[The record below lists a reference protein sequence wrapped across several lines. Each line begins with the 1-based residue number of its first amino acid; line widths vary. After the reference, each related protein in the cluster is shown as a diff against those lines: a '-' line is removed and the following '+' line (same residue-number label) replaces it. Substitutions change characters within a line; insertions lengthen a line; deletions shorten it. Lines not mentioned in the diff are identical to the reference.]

1 MYSMILVAVDGSPAA
16 QSAARHGVVLA
27 RACGASVLALH
38 VAPPHVPSY
47 FADAPPPPAASREVW
62 EAGLRAIAKRHF
74 ASVRAAVREQGVA
87 LATEVAFDD
96 QPADAICRVAA
107 SRGCDLIVMG
117 SPAVEEGAIPDL
129 RLVIGRVLAR
139 SATPVLV
146 HREAASAPGQIG

>member
-16 QSAARHGVVLA
+16 QSAARHGVALA

-38 VAPPHVPSY
+38 VAPPHVPRY
-47 FADAPPPPAASREVW
+47 FADAAPPPAASREVW

-107 SRGCDLIVMG
+107 QRGCDLIVMG
-117 SPAVEEGAIPDL
+117 SPVPDGGVNQDPAWVVGA
-129 RLVIGRVLAR
+129 VLALGTR
-139 SATPVLV
+139 PVLL
-146 HREAASAPGQIG
+146 HREPAPAASRDR